1 MEKISGLLE
10 EDHARAIDLH
20 NQMAALREDGVD
32 EEDREEYNT
41 LRQQLGELLS
51 QLPRDDEER
60 RPCRP
65 RGDRPPRG
73 DHEDMTSEEREV
85 NKEELTVL
93 SSLFL
98 MHVT

>member
-1 MEKISGLLE
+1 
-10 EDHARAIDLH
+10 
-20 NQMAALREDGVD
+20 MAALREDGID

-65 RGDRPPRG
+65 RGDRPSR
-73 DHEDMTSEEREV
+73 EDREELTPEEREV
-85 NKEELTVL
+85 RKC
-93 SSLFL
+93 
-98 MHVT
+98 